1 MVAKGE
7 GERRVKMPKNW
18 WRHLWTTSKGSDYG
32 ATISVWTHAQLSWT
46 KNLFTWTIWKLK
58 NKFLLF
64 TIFRIISIFY
74 FCQVAKAV
82 QDDAFSG
89 VKWQSL
95 LILIAFVLL
104 MCLINI
110 IVNTTFSVL
119 LCLRSTYIKVM
130 LLMVSYIRFVLLA
143 DSGEILLILR
153 F

>member
-1 MVAKGE
+1 M
-7 GERRVKMPKNW
+7 
-18 WRHLWTTSKGSDYG
+18 
-32 ATISVWTHAQLSWT
+32 
-46 KNLFTWTIWKLK
+46 
-58 NKFLLF
+58 F

-130 LLMVSYIRFVLLA
+130 LLMVSYIRVVLLA